1 MSNAIINV
9 SNIEYVEYNQ
19 NVKGFQIKI
28 FMVSGR
34 VVEKQFTTE
43 PEADNF
49 YSNLQSLIGNYVEFN
64 RQ

>member
-1 MSNAIINV
+1 MSNRIINV
-9 SNIEYVEYNQ
+9 SNIEYIEYNQ
-19 NVKGFQIKI
+19 NAKGFQIKI

-49 YSNLQSLIGNYVEFN
+49 CSNLKSLIGNFVEFK
-64 RQ
+64 